1 MNMLKAVSLALAI
14 ATAAVVQ
21 PAALPPAHAQVGQ
34 IDAQP
39 ATSAIMNAGTRA
51 DRVKSITRV
60 PSVGVVRLDFVI
72 APLLDS
78 TVPTWQEFRIM
89 AQRNAA
95 GVRKLQ
101 NALMANPAT
110 REALARNGVEAWQV
124 AGAQISSKGSLRL
137 YIFSRWERRPL

>member
-21 PAALPPAHAQVGQ
+21 PAALQPAHAQVGQ